1 MGYGFDIG
9 LEKERL
15 RCGGLDLGRERGVEV
30 GGDLD
35 LGLKREGL
43 RLAVNLTLS
52 LFPVMSSNLVV
63 AVAIQT
69 LWWKIN
75 HGEQPLVH
83 LGCAFCSIVAGFV
96 VKFWEYFVKVLGL
109 IFWVI

>member
-1 MGYGFDIG
+1 MGYGFDLG

-30 GGDLD
+30 GGGLD

-43 RLAVNLTLS
+43 RLAVIWSRSVVNPALL
-52 LFPVMSSNLVV
+52 LFPAMSSDLVV
-63 AVAIQT
+63 VVAYGT

-75 HGEQPLVH
+75 HGEQPLIH
-83 LGCAFCSIVAGFV
+83 LGCACCFV
-96 VKFWEYFVKVLGL
+96 VVGFKVKF
-109 IFWVI
+109 